1 MGACDKVAQVRTR
14 FLAVLWLSGCGVLGA
29 PGAGGP
35 EPWAPLGEWI
45 GSERARL
52 AELAAGL
59 GEDGEEIAAELAG
72 VAETAE
78 AGRLLLAAERLS
90 SPRLGAEARAYRSE
104 RRGSVADL
112 PTLEAEARHV
122 GSEIGRLDARA
133 TGSASGPPAALRA
146 LSDAAWVRGR
156 AYHGAAVSYARVTS
170 VSAGLFYLGAARS
183 LAATAADL
191 AGLAVAARAPGAG
204 PSAEALEAELAELD
218 RRTIA
223 AYRAPGAEVEQHSAF
238 IALNAEVKEARDL
251 LAAGRPV
258 GALLAALESR
268 RRLEAILDDGAE
280 AAPELGRRA
289 ASFRDRC
296 EAAAWDASLGRLFV
310 ERAEDALAAEVPNP
324 RSLREARAVLLHVLP
339 RYFELHEETP

>member
-1 MGACDKVAQVRTR
+1 MR
-14 FLAVLWLSGCGVLGA
+14 FVPVLAALCLAGCGALGA

-35 EPWAPLGEWI
+35 EPWASLGEWI
-45 GSERARL
+45 DAERARL
-52 AELAAGL
+52 AEVAAGL

-78 AGRLLLAAERLS
+78 AGRLLLAADRLS

-104 RRGSVADL
+104 RRDSVTD
-112 PTLEAEARHV
+112 LEALEGEARAV
-122 GSEIGRLDARA
+122 ASEIGRLEAAAQDP
-133 TGSASGPPAALRA
+133 SGRPAALRA
-146 LSDAAWVRGR
+146 LADAAWVRGR

-170 VSAGLFYLGAARS
+170 VSAGLFYLGAGRS
-183 LAATAADL
+183 LVATAADL
-191 AGLAVAARAPGAG
+191 AGLPVAARAPRPG

-218 RRTIA
+218 RRSIA
-223 AYRAPGAEVEQHSAF
+223 AYRAPGAEVEHHSAF

-251 LAAGRPV
+251 LAAGRPD

-268 RRLEAILDDGAE
+268 RRLEEILDEGAGPG
-280 AAPELGRRA
+280 APELRRRA

-310 ERAEDALAAEVPNP
+310 EAAEAALAAETPDE

-339 RYFELHEETP
+339 RYLELHEEIP

>member
-1 MGACDKVAQVRTR
+1 MR
-14 FLAVLWLSGCGVLGA
+14 FMPVLAALCLTGCGA

-35 EPWAPLGEWI
+35 EPWEPLGEWI
-45 GSERARL
+45 GAERARL
-52 AELAAGL
+52 AEVAAGL

-78 AGRLLLAAERLS
+78 AGRLLLAADRLS

-104 RRGSVADL
+104 RRDSVTDL
-112 PTLEAEARHV
+112 AALEAEARAV
-122 GSEIGRLDARA
+122 ASEIGRLEARA
-133 TGSASGPPAALRA
+133 AEDPSGRPAALRA
-146 LSDAAWVRGR
+146 LADAAWVRG
-156 AYHGAAVSYARVTS
+156 YHGAAVSYARVTS
-170 VSAGLFYLGAARS
+170 VSAGLFYLGAGRS
-183 LAATAADL
+183 LVATAADL
-191 AGLAVAARAPGAG
+191 AGLPVAARAPGAG

-223 AYRAPGAEVEQHSAF
+223 AYRAPGAEVEHHSAF

-251 LAAGRPV
+251 LAAGRPD

-268 RRLEAILDDGAE
+268 RRLEEVLDEGAGPG
-280 AAPELGRRA
+280 APELRRRA

-296 EAAAWDASLGRLFV
+296 ESAAWDATLGRLFV
-310 ERAEDALAAEVPNP
+310 EAAEDALAAETPDE

>member
-1 MGACDKVAQVRTR
+1 MRTR
-14 FLAVLWLSGCGVLGA
+14 FLAVLWLAGCGVLGA

-35 EPWAPLGEWI
+35 EPLAPVGEWI
-45 GSERARL
+45 GAEGARL

-104 RRGSVADL
+104 RRGSVTDL
-112 PTLEAEARHV
+112 PALEVEARAVASEIERLEARAAE
-122 GSEIGRLDARA
+122 SSSGR
-133 TGSASGPPAALRA
+133 PAALRA
-146 LSDAAWVRGR
+146 LADAAWVRGR

-170 VSAGLFYLGAARS
+170 VSAGLFYLGAGRS
-183 LAATAADL
+183 LAAAAADL
-191 AGLAVAARAPGAG
+191 AGLPVAARGSSAG

-251 LAAGRPV
+251 LAAGRPD

-268 RRLEAILDDGAE
+268 RRLEGILDDGAGPE
-280 AAPELGRRA
+280 PPELRRRA

-296 EAAAWDASLGRLFV
+296 ESAAWDASLGRLFV
-310 ERAEDALAAEVPNP
+310 ETAEDALAAEAPNQ